1 MCARVGSACQV
12 RVDVVAVVVSTVKSS
27 VPSIAEDIQSGN
39 EFIDNHVNWGSQ
51 IT

>member
-1 MCARVGSACQV
+1 VCARVGSACQV
-12 RVDVVAVVVSTVKSS
+12 RVDVVVSTVKSS